1 MAVAAP
7 TGPFIQAAGYRQGRA
22 FNEAKA
28 VSWIQIHSAEG
39 STEEIGLGNFF
50 AHETGG
56 SSHAGIGQGGG
67 FAEYVRYS
75 DTAWTGPRL
84 NEESDTFELCG
95 FSRWSRDEWL
105 AHDKMLG
112 TAAQAVAWRSAV
124 RQIPI
129 VHRSSA
135 DILHGLPGVPGHV
148 DITEAYHDSDH
159 MDPGPNFPWDVFLAD
174 ARNRAGLVPK
184 PAGPPMVLVFN
195 KCKGDPQGRG
205 HVIHSGA
212 GMDAPWDGKA
222 VKPWCPKGTTLRP
235 GARGQAVTELEKG
248 LGLAPTGYWGYPGLT
263 DAAIGRKHGQGFATS
278 PSAPRALRQGCPEVG
293 WELAA
298 CL

>member
-22 FNEAKA
+22 FNESKA

-56 SSHAGIGQGGG
+56 SSHAGAGQGGG
-67 FAEYVRYS
+67 YAEYVRFS

-84 NEESDTFELCG
+84 NEESDTIEICG

-105 AHDKMLG
+105 AHDTMLG
-112 TAAQAVAWRSAV
+112 TAAQFVAWRSAV

-135 DILHGLPGVPGHV
+135 DILAGMPGVPGHV

-174 ARNRAGLVPK
+174 ARQRAGLVPK
-184 PAGPPMVLVFN
+184 PVAPEPVLYFNGGKAHAGHPY
-195 KCKGDPQGRG
+195 
-205 HVIHSGA
+205 
-212 GMDAPWDGKA
+212 PWDGHPEKA
-222 VKPWCPKGTTLRP
+222 WCPKGTTLRP

-248 LGLAPTGYWGYPGLT
+248 LGLAPTGYWGYQGLT
-263 DAAIGRKHGQGFATS
+263 DAALGRKHGQGFATS
-278 PSAPRALRQGCPEVG
+278 LSAPRALRQGCPEVG